1 MDYRNTMHSPI
12 RNRSTYIR
20 TRVHMVADDGSDM
33 YMHMCLCVIHLFIM
47 SSSIHNQNK
56 KNKKETFK
64 KLVEGLSIHF
74 GSLMLCGRCAPKQL
88 QALMP

>member
-1 MDYRNTMHSPI
+1 
-12 RNRSTYIR
+12 
-20 TRVHMVADDGSDM
+20 
-33 YMHMCLCVIHLFIM
+33 M

-56 KNKKETFK
+56 KNKKENFK

-74 GSLMLCGRCAPKQL
+74 GSLMLCERCTPKPL

>member
-1 MDYRNTMHSPI
+1 
-12 RNRSTYIR
+12 
-20 TRVHMVADDGSDM
+20 
-33 YMHMCLCVIHLFIM
+33 M

-56 KNKKETFK
+56 KNKKENFK